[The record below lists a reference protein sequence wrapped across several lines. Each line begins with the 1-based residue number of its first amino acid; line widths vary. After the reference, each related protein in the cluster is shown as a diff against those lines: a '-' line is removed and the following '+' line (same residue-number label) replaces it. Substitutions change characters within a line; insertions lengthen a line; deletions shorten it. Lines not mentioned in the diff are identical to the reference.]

1 MYYYRPKSALTKG
14 ACIILKHIFCFLFL
28 SLTANAKTFKFSVL
42 TEPVSLTN
50 TQKISFSQNYI
61 FDQLHSSLFRLN
73 QDYSLTPVLAKNC
86 EQNNTQ
92 VKCQLKKN
100 IFFSDGSPI
109 QCQHFLK
116 SFEYLI
122 KNPNKNTQRL
132 SAIEGYSLAL
142 KNRDLKYLKTDC
154 ESSKKLNFKLSQP
167 SPEFLQNFT
176 DYSTAP
182 FKKDQFSGPYQ
193 LKNWELGSS
202 ITLSINKQSVLKPKV
217 AFIKIYFI
225 NNPSVALK
233 MYEKNILDFLTY
245 LPTEKISIYKDKQD
259 LVQVPVD
266 RFDYIGIERLK
277 PNVRQLLTT
286 SINYKG
292 LQKLYNSKGLPG
304 CPALSE
310 KFFSPHS
317 PPCLK
322 FEPQSSKLNTNL
334 SLTYSL
340 AGGSDISKGMQY
352 IKNQVEQHTNLKI
365 NLKPVEP
372 GQFIS
377 SLKKSNTQM
386 YRRGVSLQLP
396 QCYETV
402 EIFHSHS
409 NRNYSKLNDAKL
421 DQLIEK
427 LHFDQTLC
435 YKTVKYILDKH
446 YIIPLG
452 PIHFSML
459 LNPKFKNLKVNSL
472 NQLDLSQLETN

>member
-28 SLTANAKTFKFSVL
+28 SLTAHAKTFKFSVL

-61 FDQLHSSLFRLN
+61 FDQLHSSLFKLN

-86 EQNNTQ
+86 KQDKTQ
-92 VKCQLKKN
+92 VKCLLKNN

-109 QCQHFLK
+109 QCKHFLK

-132 SAIEGYSLAL
+132 SAIKGYNLAL
-142 KNRDLKYLKTDC
+142 KNKDIKLLNVNCD
-154 ESSKKLNFKLSQP
+154 SSKVLNFKLSQP
-167 SPEFLQNFT
+167 SPQFLQNFT

-182 FKKDQFSGPYQ
+182 NKNDSYSGPYK
-193 LKNWELGSS
+193 LKNWELGNF
-202 ITLSINKQSVLKPKV
+202 ITLTINDFSVLKPKV
-217 AFIKIYFI
+217 PLVKVYFI

-233 MYEKNILDFLTY
+233 MYEKNSLDFLTY
-245 LPTEKISIYKDKQD
+245 LPTEKISFYKDKQD
-259 LVQVPVD
+259 LIQVPVD
-266 RFDYIGIERLK
+266 RFDYIGLERLK
-277 PNVRQLLTT
+277 PNVRELITT

-310 KFFSPHS
+310 NYFSPHS

-322 FEPQSSKLNTNL
+322 FEPQSSKLNNTL

-377 SLKKSNTQM
+377 SLKNSNTQM
-386 YRRGVSLQLP
+386 
-396 QCYETV
+396 
-402 EIFHSHS
+402 
-409 NRNYSKLNDAKL
+409 
-421 DQLIEK
+421 
-427 LHFDQTLC
+427 
-435 YKTVKYILDKH
+435 
-446 YIIPLG
+446 
-452 PIHFSML
+452 
-459 LNPKFKNLKVNSL
+459 
-472 NQLDLSQLETN
+472 

>member
-14 ACIILKHIFCFLFL
+14 ACIILKQIFCFLLL

-42 TEPVSLTN
+42 TEPVSLSN

-73 QDYSLTPVLAKNC
+73 QDYSLTPVLAENC
-86 EQNNTQ
+86 KQSKTL
-92 VKCQLKKN
+92 VKCHLKKN
-100 IFFSDGSPI
+100 IYFSDGSPI
-109 QCQHFLK
+109 NCTHFLK

-122 KNPNKNTQRL
+122 KSPNKNTQRL

-142 KNRDLKYLKTDC
+142 KNKELNYLKAHC
-154 ESSKKLNFKLSQP
+154 ESEKTLTFKLSEP
-167 SPEFLQNFT
+167 SRQFLQNFT

-182 FKKDQFSGPYQ
+182 YKKNTFSGPYK
-193 LKNWELGSS
+193 LKKWELGSF
-202 ITLSINKQSVLKPKV
+202 ITLKKNKHSPLNPKV
-217 AFIKIYFI
+217 PQIKIYFI

-245 LPTEKISIYKDKQD
+245 LPTEKISVYKDKQD

-266 RFDYIGIERLK
+266 RFDYIGIEKLN
-277 PNVRQLLTT
+277 PNARELIAT
-286 SINYKG
+286 SINYEG
-292 LQKLYNSKGLPG
+292 LQKLYHSKGMPG
-304 CPALSE
+304 CPALS
-310 KFFSPHS
+310 KKYFSPHA

-322 FEPQSSKLNTNL
+322 FQPQPSKINNTY

-352 IKNQVEQHTNLKI
+352 IKNQVEKHTNLKI

-377 SLKKSNTQM
+377 SLKDSKTQL

-396 QCYETV
+396 QCYEAV
-402 EIFHSHS
+402 EIFHSQS
-409 NRNYSKLNDAKL
+409 SRNYSNLKDTKL
-421 DQLIEK
+421 DQLIKK
-427 LHFDQTLC
+427 LRFDQKLC
-435 YKTVKYILDKH
+435 YKTVKYILDKY
-446 YIIPLG
+446 YIVPLG

-459 LNPKFKNLKVNSL
+459 LNPQFTNLKVNSL